1 MKPYYLHGI
10 SGLAERTKHPETRC
24 TMSVYVAEQAGIDAD
39 ETWIAVCETHSSM
52 VTARSRA
59 QARDSAE
66 NPEWCE
72 QCAEALEGTMRTNG
86 KLVLRDPVFDQTN
99 TTALSRSKLR
109 AMRGTDFESAIVS
122 AGNFAKKQSATC
134 YVYRGNSFGHTVFR
148 FTNKKGDALSPIN
161 NTGQLVWEVTP
172 DLRVTR
178 YSAERDDPDD
188 EMEPNPASK
197 LEWIKGPGVDRD
209 GHSLAWWKNKAA
221 KWSRS
226 EYDRPKVFI
235 RVITWDRA
243 GQRDEARCGEFAPDN
258 LKGAKEFSKEAVESG
273 GSSQIYGRVEIPY
286 QSGVTF
292 DIGEWKNNASDGYYV
307 WSVDGE
313 SFVPVSRNGPFE
325 NPDDAVALA
334 KRVARG
340 GQNYDAV
347 ITFGA
352 DPEAVDFEIWKSF
365 KAWSGEVHHT
375 TDLPKVGG
383 RLREYR

>member
-1 MKPYYLHGI
+1 MRRDQERHMPNGNTKASDRIKLSAGQVMTLGEALDAGLLYLYAVDNHPY
-10 SGLAERTKHPETRC
+10 KNKK
-24 TMSVYVAEQAGIDAD
+24 YVAREN
-39 ETWIAVCETHSSM
+39 ETDNYWVIGQKLYESRGGESSPRASRPKAQFHRTYGVCDFCREDLQDPRRRDKTIAAFIRYDRPQHICGGCGDIPGDT
-52 VTARSRA
+52 VTV
-59 QARDSAE
+59 DLDTKE
-66 NPEWCE
+66 
-72 QCAEALEGTMRTNG
+72 
-86 KLVLRDPVFDQTN
+86 
-99 TTALSRSKLR
+99 
-109 AMRGTDFESAIVS
+109 IVTS
-122 AGNFAKKQSATC
+122 
-134 YVYRGNSFGHTVFR
+134 SFGV
-148 FTNKKGDALSPIN
+148 GL
-161 NTGQLVWEVTP
+161 
-172 DLRVTR
+172 
-178 YSAERDDPDD
+178 
-188 EMEPNPASK
+188 EPNPVSQ

-292 DIGEWKNNASDGYYV
+292 DIGEWKNNASNGWYV
-307 WSVDGE
+307 WSVNGE

-340 GQNYDAV
+340 GQTYDAV
-347 ITFGA
+347 ITFGS
-352 DPEAVDFEIWKSF
+352 DPEASDFEIWKSF
-365 KAWSGEVHHT
+365 KAWSGEVHYT